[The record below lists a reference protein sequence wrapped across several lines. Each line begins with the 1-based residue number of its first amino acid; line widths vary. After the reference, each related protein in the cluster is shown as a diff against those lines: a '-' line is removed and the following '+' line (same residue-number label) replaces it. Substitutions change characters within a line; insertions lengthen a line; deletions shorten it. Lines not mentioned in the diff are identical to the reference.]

1 MIQSVEQVNEEEMSA
16 IKRQVIAI
24 VGDSDTTLTK
34 QLVEAV
40 GNGST
45 DGVINLDTKYYQT
58 HVGILQFTTG
68 NELLKMKKE
77 NPDVIIGAIILKLVS
92 RNHFEIMENVI
103 QEINCDSHVLVADC
117 CSSDDVNFAQSWAQS
132 FKFELVILDP
142 NKKLLTG
149 TNNLVLY
156 SCAPQSQ
163 REEAMSLSEKCGIAR
178 VVEVLENVPWQLRKE
193 NFKKV
198 TGKQELDRLLAIIE
212 AMSDSSEDSDAEP
225 DDEDREAIWQAFSS
239 YSVPP
244 SNAETSTVKECE
256 EEISVDV
263 TIVKNERGTDQ
274 WFSKLLENET
284 RTHGLDNYS
293 STPENTDFNLFQAM
307 KDTHDANMKL
317 NDTTQRVD
325 SATALLSKIVDLRMT
340 NEEVSHHQK
349 TE

>member
-1 MIQSVEQVNEEEMSA
+1 MIQSVEQINEEEMSA
-16 IKRQVIAI
+16 IKRQVIAV

-77 NPDVIIGAIILKLVS
+77 SPGVIIGAIILKLGS
-92 RNHFEIMENVI
+92 RNHVEIMENVI

-132 FKFELVILDP
+132 FNFELVILDP
-142 NKKLLTG
+142 NK
-149 TNNLVLY
+149 
-156 SCAPQSQ
+156 SQ

-244 SNAETSTVKECE
+244 SNADTSTVKECE

-263 TIVKNERGTDQ
+263 TIGKVTLRFHVNSVRLVSTRHTQ
-274 WFSKLLENET
+274 WKPHRKRWVCKVVF
-284 RTHGLDNYS
+284 
-293 STPENTDFNLFQAM
+293 
-307 KDTHDANMKL
+307 
-317 NDTTQRVD
+317 
-325 SATALLSKIVDLRMT
+325 IVVEIL
-340 NEEVSHHQK
+340 V
-349 TE
+349 